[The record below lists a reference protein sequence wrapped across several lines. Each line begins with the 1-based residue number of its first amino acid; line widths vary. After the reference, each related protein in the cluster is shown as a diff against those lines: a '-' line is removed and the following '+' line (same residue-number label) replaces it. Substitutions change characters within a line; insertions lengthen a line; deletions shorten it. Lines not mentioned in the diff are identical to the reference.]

1 MALKYTIEFVDR
13 LDNEYRIE
21 IDSPDYADEP
31 ISLSPGAEPLIV
43 DYNGNNDDDIFKKH
57 IIPSSITMQVVSSDV
72 DIDELMYINDA
83 SFKCRVYRLEEL
95 YWSGWVVSDGIQE
108 IDSGIP
114 YDLTIKAID
123 GLELMNNVNLTWNNY
138 NASRIIVD
146 GQEAALRS
154 PMNAYRV
161 SLFGSPNLD
170 NPLPIRWN
178 SSLQNDVHP
187 DTDMLA
193 GLTQINPNGD
203 LSAADKTCYWWLENL
218 SKSAVSW
225 LYQKNGYWYINNY
238 FDAMGD
244 GLGGLQIGS
253 SVSENQVAEVYDEV
267 EVTEILPEDTVNEN
281 WFWFGKKPLGKS
293 EIIYNDTKYPDNNIF
308 PNGGFDNTVT
318 GVTQFWHSDSGN
330 ATLMPEIP
338 INGKKD
344 GNSLEVSN
352 LTPNEDYVTFGEIPI
367 DTEVLYKDTT
377 LGFIWSPV
385 SGYETDGNGAI
396 DFSKRPIHISVK
408 MTIEGQD
415 YYLNEFGFWSDKNLE
430 PGAWVTSYDWHSSA
444 GGTLNVTFDQSRD
457 FQVGDEVVITAVR
470 DSSIDLYSVVF
481 DAPMSVQDGVAHV
494 ANKIPDASNPNDW
507 TVSLFGV
514 DDSAINHAF
523 TRKEAN
529 YYRRI
534 YIEGP
539 TQLRHND
546 VLTISFIS
554 KGSDQVIKMPAG
566 QGVLKFGIWSK
577 PGSVMLLDDAYM
589 TVNNVHDVYTVSIP
603 SSKNSKETYE
613 MGISSGYSGNM
624 VSSYGD
630 RFDLVNESAYWNG
643 GMTLTE
649 IYGRRVMDVRNRPCR
664 VFSGDIDKIVPWGL
678 FTLMGK
684 RYAPLSMRINIK
696 DMISSVVGVEFNP
709 NPVGYGV
716 DHKSSGDDVD

>member
-21 IDSPDYADEP
+21 IDSTDYADDP

-43 DYNGNNDDDIFKKH
+43 DYNGNNDDDVFKKH
-57 IIPSSITMQVVSSDV
+57 IIPSSITMQVVSTDV
-72 DIDELMYINDA
+72 DIEELMYINDA

-123 GLELMNNVNLTWNNY
+123 GLELMNNVDLTWNNY

-178 SSLQNDVHP
+178 SSLQNDGHP
-187 DTDMLA
+187 VTDMLA
-193 GLTQINPNGD
+193 GLTRINPDGD
-203 LSAADKTCYWWLENL
+203 LSAANKTCYWWLENL

-225 LYQKNGYWYINNY
+225 LYQKDGYWYINNY
-238 FDAMGD
+238 FDALGD
-244 GLGGLQIGS
+244 GFGGLQIGS
-253 SVSENQVAEVYDEV
+253 SVSENQVAEVYDET

-293 EIIYNDTKYPDNNIF
+293 EVIYNDTKYPDNNIF

-318 GVTQFWHSDSGN
+318 GVTQFWHTEGGN
-330 ATLMPEIP
+330 AALMPDIP
-338 INGKKD
+338 INGKKE
-344 GNSLEVSN
+344 GNSLRVSN
-352 LTPNEDYVTFGEIPI
+352 ITPSEDYVTFGEIPI

-385 SGYETDGNGAI
+385 SGYETDSNGAI
-396 DFSKRPIHISVK
+396 DFSKIPIHISVK
-408 MTIEGQD
+408 MSIEGQD

-430 PGAWVTSYDWHSSA
+430 PGAWVDGYGWHSSG
-444 GGTLNVTFDQSRD
+444 GGTLNVIFDQGRD

-470 DSSIDLYSVVF
+470 DGSINVYSVVF

-494 ANKIPDASNPNDW
+494 ANQIPDASNPNAW

-514 DDSAINHAF
+514 DNSPSNSAF
-523 TRKEAN
+523 TRKTFN
-529 YYRRI
+529 YYRTI

-539 TQLRHND
+539 TQLRPND
-546 VLTISFIS
+546 ILSISFVS

-566 QGVLKFGIWSK
+566 QGVLKFSIWSK
-577 PGSVMLLDDAYM
+577 PGSVMLLDDSYM

-630 RFDLVNESAYWNG
+630 RFDLVHESAYWNG

-696 DMISSVVGVEFNP
+696 DMITSVVGVEFNP

-716 DHKSSGDDVD
+716 DHRSSDDDEG

>member
-1 MALKYTIEFVDR
+1 MALKYKIEFVDR

-21 IDSPDYADEP
+21 IDSPDYTDDP
-31 ISLSPGAEPLIV
+31 ISLSPGAEPLII
-43 DYNGNNDDDIFKKH
+43 DYNGNNDDDVFKKH
-57 IIPSSITMQVVSSDV
+57 IIPSSITMQVVSTDI

-108 IDSGIP
+108 VDSGIP

-123 GLELMNNVNLTWNNY
+123 GLELMSNVDLTWNNY

-178 SSLQNDVHP
+178 SSLQNDGHP
-187 DTDMLA
+187 DTDMIA

-203 LSAADKTCYWWLENL
+203 LSAANKTCYWWLENL

-225 LYQKNGYWYINNY
+225 LYQKDGYWYINNY
-238 FDAMGD
+238 FDSLED
-244 GLGGLQIGS
+244 GFGGLQIGS
-253 SVSENQVAEVYDEV
+253 SVSENQVAEVYDEI

-318 GVTQFWHSDSGN
+318 GVTQFWHAMEGHAS
-330 ATLMPEIP
+330 LIP
-338 INGKKD
+338 DDPLNGKKE
-344 GNSLEVSN
+344 GNSLRVSN
-352 LTPNEDYVTFGEIPI
+352 STPNEDYIIFGEIPI
-367 DTEVLYKDTT
+367 DTEVLYKNTT
-377 LGFIWSPV
+377 LGFIWAPI
-385 SGYETDGNGAI
+385 SGYDTDANGAI
-396 DFSKRPIHISVK
+396 DFSKKPINISVK
-408 MTIEGQD
+408 MTIDNQE
-415 YYLNEFGFWSDKNLE
+415 YYLNEFGFWSDKNLQ
-430 PGAWVTSYDWHSSA
+430 PGAFIQQYSHQLPNSLHVI
-444 GGTLNVTFDQSRD
+444 FDPARN
-457 FQVGDEVVITAVR
+457 FQVGDEVVIIADRVDGGVQQYIVPITQPF
-470 DSSIDLYSVVF
+470 VVE
-481 DAPMSVQDGVAHV
+481 DGVDYV
-494 ANKIPDASNPNDW
+494 ASQIPNANSVGPILVLNGTNDSPSN
-507 TVSLFGV
+507 
-514 DDSAINHAF
+514 AAF

-534 YIEGP
+534 YFEGP
-539 TQLRHND
+539 TQLRPSD
-546 VLTISFIS
+546 ILTISFIS
-554 KGSDQVIKMPAG
+554 KGSDQVVKMPAG
-566 QGVLKFGIWSK
+566 QGMLTFGIWSK
-577 PGSVMLLDDAYM
+577 PGSVMVLDDAYM
-589 TVNNVHDVYTVSIP
+589 NVDNVHDIYTVSIP
-603 SSKNSKETYE
+603 NSKNSKDTYD

-630 RFDLVNESAYWNG
+630 RFNLVHESAYWNG
-643 GMTLTE
+643 GMNLTE

-716 DHKSSGDDVD
+716 DHKSSGDDEG